1 MVDKLMAQAHS
12 LLSQALEKEARRQV
26 RARLDTEA
34 RQWAERALDR
44 LSLVEQDIR
53 AVALER
59 TQKKLGRFLQDGGQ
73 KVPQAE
79 VSYVVQDEMLRV
91 LGQMVGDVD
100 ELLKESATALPSG
113 SATVAHMEPR
123 VSEAPP
129 APSPEAALSRERGT
143 PVGPSETEEPLIQA
157 AKGEPVFQDEVDLVV
172 SPPTDMRQLL
182 RFQEHLRMSWLLQP
196 VSAFGTPEQGVTVR
210 VRLSQ
215 PLALLQILQRTPE
228 VREVCLLRR
237 SATQKGDTPMVQV
250 LLDPE
255 AIASELSPEAVW

>member
-1 MVDKLMAQAHS
+1 MGSIAKQENGHLGAEILVPDQRGGEPETEAPKPGFEKEGRTEALDRLVWWNTTLAHISHRLNIPLAEQRQRIEPMVDKLMAQAHS

-143 PVGPSETEEPLIQA
+143 PVGLERI
-157 AKGEPVFQDEVDLVV
+157 G
-172 SPPTDMRQLL
+172 RL
-182 RFQEHLRMSWLLQP
+182 R
-196 VSAFGTPEQGVTVR
+196 
-210 VRLSQ
+210 
-215 PLALLQILQRTPE
+215 LAP
-228 VREVCLLRR
+228 
-237 SATQKGDTPMVQV
+237 G
-250 LLDPE
+250 
-255 AIASELSPEAVW
+255 